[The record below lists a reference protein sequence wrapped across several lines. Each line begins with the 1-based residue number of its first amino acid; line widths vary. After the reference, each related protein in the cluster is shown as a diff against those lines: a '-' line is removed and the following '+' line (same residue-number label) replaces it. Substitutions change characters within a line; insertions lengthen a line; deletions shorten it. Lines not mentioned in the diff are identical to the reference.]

1 MAERRKEER
10 LAVPEIYR
18 KYVTFKARIG
28 SRDFVPMKLL
38 DFSQNGIRMKSSHG
52 LSVDSDIECMIAAP
66 KSLTKEILFVGRV
79 KYCIQDEPEGDYL
92 IGAEV
97 VKTNDQMGFEV
108 FTKVHNFIKERIG
121 EIF

>member
-38 DFSQNGIRMKSSHG
+38 NFSQNGIRMKSPHG
-52 LSVDSDIECMIAAP
+52 LLVDSDIECMIAAP